1 MIFFNPLKEFPML
14 RKLVVFALTSG
25 LAAKL
30 YRAYAAKIR
39 NSLYHPRAG
48 TAVKST
54 FRKPL

>member
-1 MIFFNPLKEFPML
+1 MI
-14 RKLVVFALTSG
+14 RKLFVFALTSG

-39 NSLYHPRAG
+39 NSVTRSRSG
-48 TAVKST
+48 TSVKST

>member
-1 MIFFNPLKEFPML
+1 ML

-25 LAAKL
+25 LAAKM

-39 NSLYHPRAG
+39 NSVQRPRAG
-48 TAVKST
+48 TSVKPT

>member
-1 MIFFNPLKEFPML
+1 ML

-25 LAAKL
+25 LAAKM

-39 NSLYHPRAG
+39 NSVSRPRAS
-48 TAVKST
+48 TAVKPT

>member
-1 MIFFNPLKEFPML
+1 ML

-39 NSLYHPRAG
+39 NSVSRSGASTP
-48 TAVKST
+48 VKPT
-54 FRKPL
+54 FRNPF

>member
-1 MIFFNPLKEFPML
+1 ML

-39 NSLYHPRAG
+39 NSVSGPRAS
-48 TAVKST
+48 TPVKPT
-54 FRKPL
+54 FRKPF